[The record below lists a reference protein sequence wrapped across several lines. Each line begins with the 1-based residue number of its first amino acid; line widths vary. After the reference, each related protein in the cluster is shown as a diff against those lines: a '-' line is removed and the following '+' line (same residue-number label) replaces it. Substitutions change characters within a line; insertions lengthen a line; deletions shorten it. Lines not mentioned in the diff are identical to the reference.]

1 MCLLCCGRERD
12 EFDAELTELKK
23 KLAYVETAHESSTH
37 ERDDLR
43 TEVSA
48 VLECVPGKYT
58 LCVAMLV
65 VLVYA
70 INDAVAS
77 MKVVTLELDV
87 LFACVSL
94 HCTLLSRVHL
104 PTFIMHTDALSCHH
118 MTLPITRWRRVSR
131 RSTC

>member
-48 VLECVPGKYT
+48 VLESFLP
-58 LCVAMLV
+58 
-65 VLVYA
+65 
-70 INDAVAS
+70 
-77 MKVVTLELDV
+77 
-87 LFACVSL
+87 VSL
-94 HCTLLSRVHL
+94 HCSLLSIVHL
-104 PTFIMHTDALSCHH
+104 PTFIMPDNALS
-118 MTLPITRWRRVSR
+118 
-131 RSTC
+131 

>member
-48 VLECVPGKYT
+48 VLESCVSAKYT
-58 LCVAMLV
+58 LYVWRC
-65 VLVYA
+65 
-70 INDAVAS
+70 S
-77 MKVVTLELDV
+77 WCW
-87 LFACVSL
+87 F
-94 HCTLLSRVHL
+94 
-104 PTFIMHTDALSCHH
+104 
-118 MTLPITRWRRVSR
+118 TR
-131 RSTC
+131 